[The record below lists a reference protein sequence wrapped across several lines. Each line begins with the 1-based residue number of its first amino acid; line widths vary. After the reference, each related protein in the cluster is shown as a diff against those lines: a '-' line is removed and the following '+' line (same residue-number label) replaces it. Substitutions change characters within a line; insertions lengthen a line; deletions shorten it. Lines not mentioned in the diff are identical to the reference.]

1 MKDVNNAID
10 SKKSWWIEWVVDTII
25 FVASAVIAKAM
36 STKIQVWWLIWA
48 ILLFLAILIPLRLI
62 AWTISRLIWKV
73 SKIQWYKNWLKFL
86 WYFILTWIWIILL
99 IVTIAPLFDTYL
111 SSFQNEQSS
120 WSTVINNE
128 INNNSWNQNEYDFK
142 WIKVKQPHDFILID
156 ETVVWKSLSARW
168 NNPLIFAHPDGLFF
182 RVNVIED
189 IWKVADS
196 LLDQEIKILLRTDLV
211 KNNTIDFIKL
221 KEYEKTANEIADYEW
236 WSIQWFTCSRKLYV
250 SKNNINFL
258 MCWYERLKSW
268 KPVSY
273 RIVYSNIDDNK
284 LIWATV
290 WVIYENTNKSKT
302 QEMIDK
308 AWTIADDLIDW
319 ITLANKWQQVSAPPS
334 LPKQSTIN
342 TKDKKIDSQ
351 VKPIIQTESQPI
363 VKDTC
368 DIAINKLTESHSNN
382 SWIPTS
388 DYSYCIQLADQDWSI
403 NKQPSKP
410 CHKLC
415 EKYRSRQYIHDRK
428 CAMWDPY
435 EKCD

>member
-1 MKDVNNAID
+1 MRDANNYIE
-10 SKKSWWIEWVVDTII
+10 SKKSRWGIDILILLISGGMARFIMEETNISWTLTGGLFFLIFIVLKLLEQWVCRFLSKT
-25 FVASAVIAKAM
+25 
-36 STKIQVWWLIWA
+36 TKI
-48 ILLFLAILIPLRLI
+48 
-62 AWTISRLIWKV
+62 K
-73 SKIQWYKNWLKFL
+73 WYKNRLKFL
-86 WYFILTWIWIILL
+86 WYFILTWIWVILL
-99 IVTIAPLFDTYL
+99 IITIATLFDTYL
-111 SSFQNEQSS
+111 SSFQNEQSL

-142 WIKVKQPHDFILID
+142 WIKVKQPYDFILID

-211 KNNTIDFIKL
+211 KNNKIDFIKL

-236 WSIQWFTCSRKLYV
+236 WSIQWFTCSRELYV

-290 WVIYENTNKSKT
+290 WVIYENTNKSRT
-302 QEMIDK
+302 QEMIDR

-319 ITLANKWQQVSAPPS
+319 ITIPTQWEETSSQTPPKT
-334 LPKQSTIN
+334 PI
-342 TKDKKIDSQ
+342 KDSKSKI
-351 VKPIIQTESQPI
+351 IESQLEPVTQPQTI
-363 VKDTC
+363 IKDSC
-368 DIAINKLTESHSNN
+368 DIAINTLTESNSSNG
-382 SWIPTS
+382 WLPTS
-388 DYSYCIQLADQDWSI
+388 DYSYCLQLADKDWAI